1 MKIDGEYIFDGPRE
15 QVWEVVRDPEVL
27 AAALPGTQK
36 LEQTGE
42 NEYEGVMN
50 VRIGPVGGV
59 FSGKVIIS
67 DEEPPESLTL
77 TVEGRGNPGFV
88 KGSGRVNLSD
98 LADHKTM
105 MKYNGDLQIGGRLAS
120 VGQRLLDTTSKS
132 MIRQGLEALNDAL
145 QAREAARIEGGEV
158 DYTPPSETKFMA
170 AVTKDML
177 GQMFSSPTAK
187 WIVIAVVL
195 IVIVI
200 AAVILTL

>member
-98 LADHKTM
+98 QGDHKTL

-158 DYTPPSETKFMA
+158 DYTPPTETKFMA
-170 AVTKDML
+170 AVTKDMF

-187 WIVIAVVL
+187 WVVIAVVL

>member
-1 MKIDGEYIFDGPRE
+1 VKIDGEYIFDGPRE

-98 LADHKTM
+98 QGDHKTL

-158 DYTPPSETKFMA
+158 DYTPPTETKFMA
-170 AVTKDML
+170 AVTKDMF

-187 WIVIAVVL
+187 WVVIAVVL